1 MKPGGNTSFLP
12 TSPASLVQLPN
23 ARSDTGGNSD
33 CFITSVQIS
42 PFSILFCALIA
53 FSSSAAAD
61 ATIEGR
67 VALPQGKTGPVM
79 AKRYDVVTKAGV
91 LAMSP
96 ALAVVWLEGD
106 FPAPATPPKAQ
117 LLQKDLTFTPSL
129 LPIRTGTIVEFPN
142 HDDTYHN
149 VFSFSVVKRFDLG
162 RYRPEDKPVPSQ
174 TFDKP
179 GLVPIRCDIHE
190 HMRALVLVMNSPHF
204 VKTQPD
210 GTFKLSGLPAGR
222 YTLKVWMDSKTT
234 LERPVDLKSR
244 TTLRADFP

>member
-23 ARSDTGGNSD
+23 ARSDTGWNSD

-42 PFSILFCALIA
+42 PFGILFCALIA

-67 VALPQGKTGPVM
+67 VALPQGKTSPVM

-117 LLQKDLTFTPSL
+117 LLQKDLTFK
-129 LPIRTGTIVEFPN
+129 I
-142 HDDTYHN
+142 
-149 VFSFSVVKRFDLG
+149 G
-162 RYRPEDKPVPSQ
+162 RAHV
-174 TFDKP
+174 
-179 GLVPIRCDIHE
+179 
-190 HMRALVLVMNSPHF
+190 
-204 VKTQPD
+204 
-210 GTFKLSGLPAGR
+210 
-222 YTLKVWMDSKTT
+222 
-234 LERPVDLKSR
+234 
-244 TTLRADFP
+244 